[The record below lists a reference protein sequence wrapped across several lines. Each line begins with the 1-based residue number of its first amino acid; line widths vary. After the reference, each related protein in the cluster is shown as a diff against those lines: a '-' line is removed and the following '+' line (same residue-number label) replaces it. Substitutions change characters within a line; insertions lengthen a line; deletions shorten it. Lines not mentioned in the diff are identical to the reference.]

1 MKANHRN
8 TPKSKRERKRNQ
20 RTALLLV
27 GICLMIVCGLLLLN
41 RWERQTVFLPEESMD
56 QTVPGQITYQDR
68 VYVPKRH
75 IENILI
81 VGLDKYQAQETSQGY
96 LNDQQS
102 DFLMLLVL
110 DHDRQRCDILH
121 LNRDTMTEI
130 RRLGIGGGVAG
141 TFTGQLALAHTFG
154 SGGSDSCLNTVE
166 AVSDLLKGVYIDHYV
181 TMTMDAVAKLNDMLG
196 GIQVEVMDDLTAV
209 DPELV
214 KGERVRLT
222 GDQALTYVRAR
233 GGLEDSSNL
242 HRMERQRQYVS
253 ALLEKMRQ
261 RSAAGQPITA
271 KEFLEISQ
279 YVQSDLTVTQ
289 MEHLSTD
296 LAEITFAPITTIDGK
311 AVKGKEF
318 MEFYVDEAA
327 LERTVMSLFYQQK
340 AK

>member
-1 MKANHRN
+1 M
-8 TPKSKRERKRNQ
+8 
-20 RTALLLV
+20 
-27 GICLMIVCGLLLLN
+27 
-41 RWERQTVFLPEESMD
+41 
-56 QTVPGQITYQDR
+56 
-68 VYVPKRH
+68 
-75 IENILI
+75 
-81 VGLDKYQAQETSQGY
+81 
-96 LNDQQS
+96 
-102 DFLMLLVL
+102 
-110 DHDRQRCDILH
+110 
-121 LNRDTMTEI
+121 
-130 RRLGIGGGVAG
+130 
-141 TFTGQLALAHTFG
+141 
-154 SGGSDSCLNTVE
+154 
-166 AVSDLLKGVYIDHYV
+166 LKGVYIDHYV

-311 AVKGKEF
+311 AVKGEEF

>member
-8 TPKSKRERKRNQ
+8 TPRSKRERKRNQ

-27 GICLMIVCGLLLLN
+27 GVCLVIVGGLLLLH
-41 RWERQTVFLPEESMD
+41 RWEQQAVFLPGETQD
-56 QTVPGQITYQDR
+56 QTVPGQITYQDQ
-68 VYVPKRH
+68 VYIPKRH
-75 IENILI
+75 IENILV
-81 VGLDKYQAQETSQGY
+81 VGLDKYQAQESSQGY

-110 DHDRQRCDILH
+110 DHDQQRCDILH

-141 TFTGQLALAHTFG
+141 SFTGQLALAHTYG
-154 SGGSDSCLNTVE
+154 SGGSDSCLNTVK
-166 AVSDLLKGVYIDHYV
+166 AVSDLLHGVYIDHYV

-242 HRMERQRQYVS
+242 RRMERQRQYVS

-261 RSAAGQPITA
+261 RSAAGEPFTA
-271 KEFLEISQ
+271 RDFLEISQ

-289 MEHLSTD
+289 MEQLSTK
-296 LAEITFAPITTIDGK
+296 LAEITFDPITTIDGK
-311 AVKGKEF
+311 AVKGEEF
-318 MEFYVDEAA
+318 MEYYVDEAA
-327 LERTVMSLFYQQK
+327 LERTVVSLFYEQQGS
-340 AK
+340 